1 MGVAVMLQSSG
12 DVLLNP
18 IGGSF
23 QVFLIELLMLYP
35 MRCEALLFLR
45 LELRL
50 AKEWGGIVWLGPR

>member
-35 MRCEALLFLR
+35 MRCEAL
-45 LELRL
+45 
-50 AKEWGGIVWLGPR
+50 